1 MYEIDNY
8 LLIMTKKKNSGKNN
22 ILTQKPFE
30 NKITQNGQLFY
41 RYNCESNKYKFISP
55 SIKELVGYSL
65 EEINSIGFE
74 KLIRNQLTETKN
86 IYSENEN
93 YKGSMIE
100 EITVTN
106 LIETKD
112 GDLKWI
118 EDNSITFNGT
128 DIKSTVK
135 FGTLKDVT
143 ANMRDEKIRQIISEI
158 LEASNSEKNL
168 KELFKFIHGCIKKLM
183 KADNFYIAYNK
194 KDSDILTFPYF
205 VDEVDTDALEK
216 KMGKGLTEYVLRSG
230 KSALV
235 DVKKDEELRQKGE
248 IELVG
253 PQSPIWLGVPLKIED
268 KTIGVMVVQDY
279 KDPESYGK
287 SEKRILDVI
296 SYPISR
302 AIERKMVEEEREV
315 MIRQLKESNLSKDHL
330 FTLISQ
336 DLRSPFNSLLGFAEI
351 LTTEFDS
358 LTQRDIKE
366 YINVINDSAKT
377 LFGMTNNLLH
387 YSRLQL
393 KKFDFEPKKINLY
406 QVVQHIANSLKLRTI
421 KKDLLLKIEIN
432 DEFFVY
438 ADEEMLN
445 ILLENLMINSIK
457 YSNIGNIIKVM
468 AEKKYDS
475 EQKVSLIQVRI
486 RDEGVGI
493 SAENLIK
500 IKSGIMYSTLGTAKE
515 SGLGLGL
522 LLAEKF
528 IEIHK
533 GKIEILSCE
542 GEGTTVNLTMP
553 AEANN

>member
-1 MYEIDNY
+1 MN
-8 LLIMTKKKNSGKNN
+8 KKNISTTKN
-22 ILTQKPFE
+22 ILFEKPSGVKSNQF
-30 NKITQNGQLFY
+30 GQLFY
-41 RYNCESNKYKFISP
+41 RYNCEKDKFQFISP
-55 SIKELVGYSL
+55 TIKDLIGYSL
-65 EEINSIGFE
+65 EEINSVGLE
-74 KLIRNQLTETKN
+74 NLIRNQLTEKKFV
-86 IYSENEN
+86 YSANEN
-93 YKGSMIE
+93 KNGRMIE

-118 EDNSITFNGT
+118 EDNSITLNGPNGKNT
-128 DIKSTVK
+128 LK

-143 ANMRDEKIRQIISEI
+143 ASMRDEKIRQIISEI

-168 KELFKFIHGCIKKLM
+168 QELFKFIHSCIKKLM
-183 KADNFYIAYNK
+183 KADNFYIAYHK
-194 KDSDILTFPYF
+194 MDSDILTFPYF
-205 VDEVDTDALEK
+205 VDEIDTDATEK
-216 KMGKGLTEYVLRSG
+216 KMGKGLTEYVLRIG

-235 DVKKDEELRQKGE
+235 DADKDKELRQKGE

-279 KDPESYGK
+279 NDPASYGK
-287 SEKRILDVI
+287 REKRILDVI

-302 AIERKMVEEEREV
+302 AIERKMVEEEREK
-315 MIRQLKESNLSKDHL
+315 MIKKLKELNLSKDQL
-330 FTLISQ
+330 FSLISH

-366 YINVINDSAKT
+366 YLKVINDSAKT

-393 KKFDFEPKKINLY
+393 NKFDFDPKQINLY
-406 QVVQHIANSLKLRTI
+406 ETVKHLADTLKLRI
-421 KKDLLLKIEIN
+421 KKKDLLIKFEIN
-432 DEFFVY
+432 DEYFVY
-438 ADEEMLN
+438 ADEEMLY
-445 ILLENLMINSIK
+445 ILLDNLMLNAIK
-457 YSNIGNIIKVM
+457 YSNTGNIIKVH

-475 EQKVSLIQVRI
+475 EQKKSHIQLSI
-486 RDEGVGI
+486 TDEGVGI
-493 SAENLIK
+493 SEENLLK

-522 LLAEKF
+522 LLIEKF
-528 IEIHK
+528 IEIHD
-533 GKIEILSCE
+533 GKMEIISSE
-542 GEGTTVNLTMP
+542 DEGTSIILTLP
-553 AEANN
+553 TEAHK

>member
-1 MYEIDNY
+1 MKN
-8 LLIMTKKKNSGKNN
+8 NSGKNN
-22 ILTQKPFE
+22 IVIEKQSEDKLTQ
-30 NKITQNGQLFY
+30 TDQLFY
-41 RYNCESNKYKFISP
+41 RYNCENDSYQFISP
-55 SIKELVGYSL
+55 SIKELIGYSF

-74 KLIRNQLTETKN
+74 KLIRNQLTEKKN
-86 IYSENEN
+86 VYSVNEN
-93 YKGSMIE
+93 YKGCMIE
-100 EITVTN
+100 EATVTN
-106 LIETKD
+106 LVESKD

-183 KADNFYIAYNK
+183 KADNFYIAYHK

-216 KMGKGLTEYVLRSG
+216 KLGKGLTEYVLRSG

-235 DVKKDEELRQKGE
+235 DAEKDEELRQKGE
-248 IELVG
+248 IELIG

-268 KTIGVMVVQDY
+268 KTIGAMVVQDY

-287 SEKRILDVI
+287 REKRILDVI

-302 AIERKMVEEEREV
+302 AIERKMVEEEREE
-315 MIRQLKESNLSKDHL
+315 MIKMLKESNLSKDQL
-330 FTLISQ
+330 FSLISH

-351 LTTEFDS
+351 LMTEFDS

-393 KKFDFEPKKINLY
+393 NKFDFEPNKINLY
-406 QVVQHIANSLKLRTI
+406 ETVQNIADSLRLRTI
-421 KKDLLLKIEIN
+421 KKDLLIKIEIN

-438 ADEEMLN
+438 ADEEMLI

-457 YSNIGNIIKVM
+457 YSNIGNIVKVI
-468 AEKKYDS
+468 AQKKYDS
-475 EQKVSLIQVRI
+475 KQEISHIQLSI

-493 SAENLIK
+493 SAENLLK

-522 LLAEKF
+522 LLTEKF
-528 IEIHK
+528 VEIHK
-533 GKIEILSCE
+533 GKMEIVSCE
-542 GEGTTVNLTMP
+542 GEGTTINLTLP
-553 AEANN
+553 SEANN

>member
-1 MYEIDNY
+1 MKN
-8 LLIMTKKKNSGKNN
+8 NSGKNN
-22 ILTQKPFE
+22 IVIEKQSEDKLTQ
-30 NKITQNGQLFY
+30 TDQLFY
-41 RYNCESNKYKFISP
+41 RYNCENDSYQFISP
-55 SIKELVGYSL
+55 SIKELIGYSF

-74 KLIRNQLTETKN
+74 KLIRNQLTEKKN
-86 IYSENEN
+86 VYSVNEN
-93 YKGSMIE
+93 YKGCMIE
-100 EITVTN
+100 EATVTN
-106 LIETKD
+106 LVESKD

-128 DIKSTVK
+128 NIKSTVK

-183 KADNFYIAYNK
+183 KADNFYIAYHK

-235 DVKKDEELRQKGE
+235 DAEKDEELRQKGE
-248 IELVG
+248 IELIG

-268 KTIGVMVVQDY
+268 KTIGAMVVQDY

-287 SEKRILDVI
+287 REKRILDVI

-302 AIERKMVEEEREV
+302 AIERKMVEEEREE
-315 MIRQLKESNLSKDHL
+315 MIKMLKESNLSKDQL
-330 FTLISQ
+330 FSLISH

-351 LTTEFDS
+351 LMTEFDS

-393 KKFDFEPKKINLY
+393 NKFDFEPNKINLY
-406 QVVQHIANSLKLRTI
+406 ETVQNIADSLRLRTI
-421 KKDLLLKIEIN
+421 KKDLLIKIEIN

-438 ADEEMLN
+438 ADEEMLI

-457 YSNIGNIIKVM
+457 YSNIGNIVKVI
-468 AEKKYDS
+468 AQKKYDS
-475 EQKVSLIQVRI
+475 KQEISHIQLSI

-493 SAENLIK
+493 SAENLLK

-522 LLAEKF
+522 LLTEKF
-528 IEIHK
+528 VEIHK
-533 GKIEILSCE
+533 GKMEIVSCE
-542 GEGTTVNLTMP
+542 GEGTTINLTLP
-553 AEANN
+553 SEANN